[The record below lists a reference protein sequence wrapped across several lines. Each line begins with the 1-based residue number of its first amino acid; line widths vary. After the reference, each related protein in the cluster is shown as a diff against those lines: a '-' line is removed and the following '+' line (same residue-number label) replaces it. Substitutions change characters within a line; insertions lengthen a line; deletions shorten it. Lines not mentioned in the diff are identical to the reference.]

1 MSWMGSVAA
10 VVGRRKKKSG
20 GLSEAV
26 RQAANAIDVL
36 DDHCTALADGLTVL
50 DHRQSATEAL
60 QSDHEWA
67 LTALREE
74 LDALKR
80 TLHQAGHPVARES
93 SQDASDASA
102 AIAPESHVQPS
113 DLHGFLDALPPMDT
127 GDDAVAAAVRT
138 LAAAAWSDV
147 RRESV
152 AHERFP
158 WHGPILLLASA
169 PVERLEAFLDRLMMH
184 NPTPDLW
191 LIGRPRDERIV
202 AEKLGRPVRFVEYGA
217 PGPYAVAKCG
227 GFLPM
232 LREVPFGALVFL
244 DTGLWG
250 DRLAHCGELLQAIAR
265 DRVYCYGSDDR
276 FYHLDESPDRARAQ
290 ALTRSLF
297 DWYDARLVPVAKA
310 AR

>member
-10 VVGRRKKKSG
+10 VVGRRKKSG
-20 GLSEAV
+20 ASEAV
-26 RQAANAIDVL
+26 RQAATAIDVL
-36 DDHCTALADGLTVL
+36 DEHCQALGDGLAAL
-50 DHRQSATEAL
+50 DSRQSATEAL
-60 QSDHEWA
+60 QSEHEWA

-80 TLHQAGHPVARES
+80 TLDQAAHPAARES
-93 SQDASDASA
+93 SLDALDASA
-102 AIAPESHVQPS
+102 VEPESHVQPS

-127 GDDAVAAAVRT
+127 GDEAIASAVRT
-138 LAAAAWSDV
+138 LAAAAWTDL
-147 RRESV
+147 RRNAI

-169 PVERLEAFLDRLMMH
+169 PVERLEAFLERLMKH

-202 AEKLGRPVRFVEYGA
+202 AETLGRPVRFVEYGA
-217 PGPYAVAKCG
+217 PGPYSVAKCG
-227 GFLPM
+227 GFLPR
-232 LREVPFGALVFL
+232 LREVPFEALVFL

-250 DRLAHCGELLQAIAR
+250 DRLEHCGELLQAISR

-276 FYHLDESPDRARAQ
+276 CYHLDESPERARAQ